1 MSGLEI
7 KNITVGYDKEID
19 VLKNVSLHIDSNESV
34 SVIGANGAGKSTL
47 VKTISG
53 LVKPKVG
60 DILYNGK
67 SLLSLKP
74 HEIVQL
80 GIVHV
85 PEDGGTFKSLSIE
98 ENLNISCLDSSTLEK
113 NKELVYK
120 FFPALVQK
128 RNDRADSL
136 SGGQRKMLSV
146 GKAIMANP
154 KFLLLDDIS
163 MGLAPKVVYDLYDML
178 KELTDELKIPT
189 LVIEQIV
196 EIALTFSSR
205 SYCISQGEVVMSGKS
220 SDLINDEEVKRSY
233 LGI

>member
-1 MSGLEI
+1 MSCLEV

-19 VLKNVSLHIDSNESV
+19 VLKNVTINLDEHESV
-34 SVIGANGAGKSTL
+34 SIIGANGAGKSTL

-53 LVKPKVG
+53 LVTPKTG
-60 DILYNGK
+60 DILYNDVSIVGM
-67 SLLSLKP
+67 KP
-74 HEIVQL
+74 HEIVRM

-98 ENLNISCLDSSTLEK
+98 ENLNIACLDPNSLEE

-120 FFPALVQK
+120 FFPPLVQK
-128 RNDRADSL
+128 RKDRADSL

-154 KFLLLDDIS
+154 KLLLLDDIS

-178 KELTDELKIPT
+178 KELTSELKIPT

-205 SYCISQGEVVMSGKS
+205 AYCMSQGKIVMSGLSK
-220 SDLINDEEVKRSY
+220 DLINDEEVKRSY